1 MLPGVVNIPELLRDT
16 DESTGG
22 SSTYEHLVTE
32 TDRNR
37 EVVQGLHARLLK
49 QRSGSLEWT

>member
-1 MLPGVVNIPELLRDT
+1 MELSRYLNFYEIQTSRI
-16 DESTGG
+16 STGG
-22 SSTYEHLVTE
+22 SSTYEHVVTE